1 MLIFFGVIDLLT
13 EMQVIILYSE
23 LKTIFNTVNE

>member
-23 LKTIFNTVNE
+23 LKTMFNTVHE